1 MSEQLSEHIS
11 VQTAQM
17 AQVLVKIVNDKYQWI
32 EERKTKQPLA
42 SFHPLLTR
50 SERDF
55 YQALSGDNTVFI
67 LECKKPHRRRGLS
80 AKRLISITSPPCM
93 ASTPMPFRY

>member
-32 EERKTKQPLA
+32 EERKAKQ
-42 SFHPLLTR
+42 
-50 SERDF
+50 
-55 YQALSGDNTVFI
+55 
-67 LECKKPHRRRGLS
+67 
-80 AKRLISITSPPCM
+80 TSC
-93 ASTPMPFRY
+93 

>member
-32 EERKTKQPLA
+32 EERKAKQPLA

-67 LECKKPHRRRGLS
+67 LECKKSLTFERADPRS
-80 AKRLISITSPPCM
+80 V
-93 ASTPMPFRY
+93 